1 MCAYL
6 GTTNS
11 SEETLSRSTR
21 LAESI
26 GAYHYN
32 VNIDEAVAAIK
43 NTFVKTT
50 GKNPQF
56 VADGGTY
63 GEDLAL

>member
-1 MCAYL
+1 M
-6 GTTNS
+6 
-11 SEETLSRSTR
+11 R

-26 GAYHYN
+26 GAVHYN

-50 GKNPQF
+50 GKDPKF
-56 VADGGTY
+56 VANGGTY